1 MSDTTSFADVITCIA
16 LAVVVYAVAL
26 VPFFWAMRLA
36 DAKADA
42 SVVTWGRDSAALI
55 NKAAPA
61 GDLFSP
67 QGRHR
72 KTRGT
77 L

>member
-1 MSDTTSFADVITCIA
+1 MSDTTSFADVIACVA
-16 LAVVVYAVAL
+16 LAITLYAVAL

-36 DAKADA
+36 DAKTGA
-42 SVVTWGRDSAALI
+42 SAVTWGRDSAALL

-61 GDLFSP
+61 GDLFTP
-67 QGRHR
+67 HGRHR
-72 KTRGT
+72 KTRET